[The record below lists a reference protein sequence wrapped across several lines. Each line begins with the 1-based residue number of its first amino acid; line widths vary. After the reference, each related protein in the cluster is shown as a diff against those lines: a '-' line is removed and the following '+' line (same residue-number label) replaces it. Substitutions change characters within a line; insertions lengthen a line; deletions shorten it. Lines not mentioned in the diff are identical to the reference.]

1 MEQAI
6 ERLCEG
12 ASRAV
17 ADGATILVLCDRG
30 IDETHAPIP
39 SLLATAAVHHHLIR
53 EGSRTR
59 CGLIVE
65 SGEPREVHHYS
76 LLSGYGAGAV
86 NPYVALETIQ
96 QQIDHRVLKERDQLD
111 QALVNC
117 FRSAAVEVVVMAG
130 WMRIVTPVLING
142 YADRLVNIHPS
153 LLPSFKG
160 LDGIGQALA
169 AGVKITGCSVH
180 LVTAELDGGP
190 ILAQAAVP
198 VDEGDDHATLSEK
211 VHREE
216 HRLLPEAINARIPI
230 WRQG

>member
-1 MEQAI
+1 MPAF
-6 ERLCEG
+6 
-12 ASRAV
+12 S
-17 ADGATILVLCDRG
+17 D
-30 IDETHAPIP
+30 
-39 SLLATAAVHHHLIR
+39 
-53 EGSRTR
+53 
-59 CGLIVE
+59 
-65 SGEPREVHHYS
+65 
-76 LLSGYGAGAV
+76 LS
-86 NPYVALETIQ
+86 
-96 QQIDHRVLKERDQLD
+96 QQIQSEQTPLRIGVMASGNGSNFEALAHAVDAGTLMAEISMLVVNNPGCGAQQRAQRLGVPCTVLDHRVLNERERLD
-111 QALVNC
+111 RTLVDC

-142 YADRLVNIHPS
+142 YSGRLVNIHPS

-198 VDEGDDHATLSEK
+198 VWEGDDHASLSER
-211 VHREE
+211 VHQAE
-216 HRLLPEAINARIPI
+216 HRLLPEAISAMIPV

>member
-1 MEQAI
+1 MPAF
-6 ERLCEG
+6 
-12 ASRAV
+12 S
-17 ADGATILVLCDRG
+17 D
-30 IDETHAPIP
+30 
-39 SLLATAAVHHHLIR
+39 
-53 EGSRTR
+53 
-59 CGLIVE
+59 
-65 SGEPREVHHYS
+65 
-76 LLSGYGAGAV
+76 LS
-86 NPYVALETIQ
+86 
-96 QQIDHRVLKERDQLD
+96 QQIQSEQTPLRIGVMASGNGSNFEALAHAVDAGTLMAEISMLVVNNPGCGAQQRAQRLGVPCTVLDHRVLKEREHLD
-111 QALVNC
+111 RTLVDC

-142 YADRLVNIHPS
+142 YSGRLVNIHPS

-198 VDEGDDHATLSEK
+198 VWEGDDHASLSER
-211 VHREE
+211 VHQAE
-216 HRLLPEAINARIPI
+216 HRLLPEAISAMIPV

>member
-1 MEQAI
+1 MPAF
-6 ERLCEG
+6 
-12 ASRAV
+12 S
-17 ADGATILVLCDRG
+17 D
-30 IDETHAPIP
+30 
-39 SLLATAAVHHHLIR
+39 
-53 EGSRTR
+53 
-59 CGLIVE
+59 
-65 SGEPREVHHYS
+65 
-76 LLSGYGAGAV
+76 LS
-86 NPYVALETIQ
+86 
-96 QQIDHRVLKERDQLD
+96 QQIQSEQTPLRIGVMASGNGSNFEALAHAVDAGTLMAEISMLVVNNPGCGAQQRAQRLGVPCTVLDHRVLKERERLD
-111 QALVNC
+111 RTLVDC

-142 YADRLVNIHPS
+142 YSGRLVNIHPS

-198 VDEGDDHATLSEK
+198 VWEGDDHASLSER
-211 VHREE
+211 VHQAE
-216 HRLLPEAINARIPI
+216 HRLLPEALSAMIPV

>member
-1 MEQAI
+1 MSRMPALSDPSQQNQSEQTPLRIGVMASGNGSNFEALAQAI
-6 ERLCEG
+6 DAGTLAAEIRLLVVNNPGCG
-12 ASRAV
+12 AQQRAQRL
-17 ADGATILVLCDRG
+17 GIPCTVL
-30 IDETHAPIP
+30 
-39 SLLATAAVHHHLIR
+39 
-53 EGSRTR
+53 
-59 CGLIVE
+59 
-65 SGEPREVHHYS
+65 
-76 LLSGYGAGAV
+76 
-86 NPYVALETIQ
+86 
-96 QQIDHRVLKERDQLD
+96 DHRVLRERERLD
-111 QALVNC
+111 QALVDC
-117 FRSAAVEVVVMAG
+117 FRSAAVEVIVMAG

>member
-1 MEQAI
+1 MPAF
-6 ERLCEG
+6 
-12 ASRAV
+12 S
-17 ADGATILVLCDRG
+17 D
-30 IDETHAPIP
+30 
-39 SLLATAAVHHHLIR
+39 
-53 EGSRTR
+53 
-59 CGLIVE
+59 
-65 SGEPREVHHYS
+65 
-76 LLSGYGAGAV
+76 LS
-86 NPYVALETIQ
+86 
-96 QQIDHRVLKERDQLD
+96 QQIQSEQTPLRIGVMASGNGSNFEALAHAVDAGTLMAEISMLVVNNPGCGAQQRAQRLGVPCTVLDHRVLKERERLD
-111 QALVNC
+111 RTLVDC

-142 YADRLVNIHPS
+142 YSGRLVNIHPS

-198 VDEGDDHATLSEK
+198 VEEKDTHATLSER
-211 VHREE
+211 VHQAE
-216 HRLLPEAINARIPI
+216 HRLLPEAINAMIPV

>member
-1 MEQAI
+1 MPAF
-6 ERLCEG
+6 
-12 ASRAV
+12 S
-17 ADGATILVLCDRG
+17 D
-30 IDETHAPIP
+30 
-39 SLLATAAVHHHLIR
+39 
-53 EGSRTR
+53 
-59 CGLIVE
+59 
-65 SGEPREVHHYS
+65 
-76 LLSGYGAGAV
+76 LS
-86 NPYVALETIQ
+86 
-96 QQIDHRVLKERDQLD
+96 QQIQSEQTPLRIGVMASGNGSNFEALAHAVDAGTLMAEISMLVVNNPGCGAQQRAQRLGVPCTVLDHRVLKERERLD
-111 QALVNC
+111 RTLVDC

-142 YADRLVNIHPS
+142 YSGRLVNIHPS

-198 VDEGDDHATLSEK
+198 VEERDTHTSLAERVHHA
-211 VHREE
+211 E
-216 HRLLPEAINARIPI
+216 HRLLPEAINAMIPV